1 MTRLGSGTPWGSKV
15 PTYNLNLNPRFL
27 GCRVTDFYKAML
39 TCLLGYPKAKSESP
53 FFFGKKVPRRYPP
66 VYHPNTP
73 HPHPSAHVS
82 RGHHHCL
89 LLVTLHSF
97 QLLQS
102 SVCSVSN
109 PILPLIRPDNGF
121 SGLPGHRCPSLTY
134 FGQPKAPSCLCA
146 SIPAALLWGRSPPSS
161 PWSCYLQAVPQVSAQ
176 TQLPQWVHP

>member
-1 MTRLGSGTPWGSKV
+1 MYHPNSQ
-15 PTYNLNLNPRFL
+15 PT
-27 GCRVTDFYKAML
+27 
-39 TCLLGYPKAKSESP
+39 
-53 FFFGKKVPRRYPP
+53 GKCYR

-109 PILPLIRPDNGF
+109 PILPLIRSDNGF